1 MSTSPAAAPRGLRGV
16 LALGGSALP
25 VFAFL
30 ARLPAALCP
39 IGTLLLINARDGI
52 GEAGAVAAALWLG
65 QAVGGPVIGRL
76 ADRRGHRP
84 VLLAA
89 CAANATVLAA
99 LVAAVL
105 GGLPPAARI
114 ALAVAAG
121 LTVPQVGPLA
131 RARWARLAGP
141 DKALLGSALSFD
153 TTLDEVGF
161 MVGPA
166 LAGILAV
173 TVHPASALVL
183 AAVLILVFGTLFA
196 VHPTAP
202 GPVEAAGARADV
214 RLWSPGLLLLF
225 ALALLQGAAWGGANT
240 GVNALARALG
250 EPGTAGLVWS
260 AMAVTSSVAG
270 FVTVARPGSADLTVR
285 LRWTIAVQAL
295 LTLPLLAVSGLWGAT
310 FAVAGIGL
318 AVAPHLIA
326 LFGLVERAGPAE
338 RMGEAMTV
346 LGSGLIVG
354 QALAAA
360 VAGPLAGAYGYRAAF
375 AVACAA
381 AAASAVL
388 ALTCTGPAAGT
399 AASPDAGT
407 TDGAGGGTTGSA
419 SPGTA
424 DGPGAGTA
432 SSPGAGATHSPGTG
446 TAGTPGAGTTDSRSA
461 GAPRS
466 AGTADSPG
474 AGAASSPGAGANA
487 RRWDRLRPALS
498 PVRTWPP
505 APSPGP
511 PGSSPERPR
520 PRR

>member
-1 MSTSPAAAPRGLRGV
+1 MSQPTPGSVPTSTPAPAPTPPPAAGGFRRV
-16 LALGGSALP
+16 FALGGSALP
-25 VFAFL
+25 LYAFL

-52 GEAGAVAAALWLG
+52 GDAGAVAAALWLG
-65 QAVGGPVIGRL
+65 QALGGPVIGRL

-84 VLLAA
+84 VLLVA
-89 CAANATVLAA
+89 CAANCAVLLA

-105 GGLPPAARI
+105 GGLPLAARM

-121 LTVPQVGPLA
+121 LTVPQIGPLA
-131 RARWARLAGP
+131 RARWARLAGG
-141 DKALLGSALSFD
+141 DKKLLGSALSFD

-183 AAVLILVFGTLFA
+183 AAALILLFGTLFA

-202 GPVEAAGARADV
+202 GPAVAAPGAGSGTRSAV
-214 RLWSPGLLLLF
+214 RLWSPGLGLLF
-225 ALALLQGAAWGGANT
+225 ALAVLQGAAWSGANT
-240 GVNALARALG
+240 GVNALAESVG
-250 EPGTAGLVWS
+250 EAGAAGLVWA
-260 AMAVTSSVAG
+260 AMAVTSSLAG
-270 FVTVARPGSADLTVR
+270 FVTVSRPGSADLTVR
-285 LRWTIAVQAL
+285 LRWTIAVQAV
-295 LTLPLLAVSGLWGAT
+295 LTLPLLAVSGLWGAA

-346 LGSGLIVG
+346 VGSGLILG

-360 VAGPLAGAYGYRAAF
+360 ASGPLASAYGHRAAF

-388 ALTCTGPAAGT
+388 ALSLAGRAGT
-399 AASPDAGT
+399 GLAPRQDAGQHE
-407 TDGAGGGTTGSA
+407 GL
-419 SPGTA
+419 
-424 DGPGAGTA
+424 
-432 SSPGAGATHSPGTG
+432 
-446 TAGTPGAGTTDSRSA
+446 
-461 GAPRS
+461 APR
-466 AGTADSPG
+466 
-474 AGAASSPGAGANA
+474 
-487 RRWDRLRPALS
+487 
-498 PVRTWPP
+498 
-505 APSPGP
+505 
-511 PGSSPERPR
+511 
-520 PRR
+520 